1 MFNCRVLVK
10 DDAVI
15 VLNARVFLV
24 GHLDLAVGES
34 VDLIFEQ
41 KVVVVVS
48 LVVEKCSLNLGPSR
62 ID

>member
-15 VLNARVFLV
+15 VLNACVLLV

>member
-1 MFNCRVLVK
+1 VFNCRVLVK

-48 LVVEKCSLNLGPSR
+48 LVVEKGSLNLGPSR